1 MFFVFGNRAQR
12 DTNLIGQFCL
22 RKAQMR
28 AALSNLFTSRLQNR
42 LLSQVWKVF
51 ESSIDKPFSDLLFC
65 Y

>member
-1 MFFVFGNRAQR
+1 
-12 DTNLIGQFCL
+12 L

-28 AALSNLFTSRLQNR
+28 AALSNLFTSRLHNR

-51 ESSIDKPFSDLLFC
+51 ESSIDKPFLDLLFC